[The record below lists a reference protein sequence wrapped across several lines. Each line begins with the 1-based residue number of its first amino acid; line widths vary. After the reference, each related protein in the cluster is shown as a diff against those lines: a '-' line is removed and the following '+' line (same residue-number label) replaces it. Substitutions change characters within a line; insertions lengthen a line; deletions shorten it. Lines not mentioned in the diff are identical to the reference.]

1 MMMPDRK
8 VYVARAFCVM
18 VVIPMAFLAVYPLV
32 YLVLPESFKRLA
44 DLPQDLSLVLLF
56 DGIVIPLS
64 AFWLYRRARAREL
77 SVPRVLREKMDT
89 RDVY

>member
-8 VYVARAFCVM
+8 VYVARALCVM
-18 VVIPMAFLAVYPLV
+18 VVIPMVFLAAYPLV
-32 YLVLPESFKRLA
+32 YLMLPESFKRLA